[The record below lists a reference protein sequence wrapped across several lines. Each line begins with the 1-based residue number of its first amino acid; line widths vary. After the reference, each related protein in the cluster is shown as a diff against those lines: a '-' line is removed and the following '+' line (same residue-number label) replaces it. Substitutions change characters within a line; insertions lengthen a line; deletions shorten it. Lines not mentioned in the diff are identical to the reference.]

1 MTDFISHLTWEMPG
15 NGRSLGS
22 FPRGYIPYGIYTP
35 RGKCP
40 TLVEMVGNKTEAVS

>member
-1 MTDFISHLTWEMPG
+1 MTDFISRLPWEMPG

-35 RGKCP
+35 P
-40 TLVEMVGNKTEAVS
+40 AEMPPVVEMAEIETEAVS